1 MRIDRLSVE
10 RFGRFG
16 RLDLDLGPGLNVL
29 HGPNEAGK
37 STLLE
42 AIRSLFF
49 GIDERTPYAFRFSY
63 HDIALRADLQ
73 DSSGQHLEI
82 TRKKR
87 RKGALTGTLRSEA
100 GAVEID
106 EARFAG
112 YFAGVSEHL
121 YGAIFGFDLA
131 DLQRGAAVLEVAGLG
146 ELLGGASLGGSGEA
160 IRRAVA
166 ELQGEA
172 EGLFKAR
179 GKNPA
184 INRTLELLRDARER
198 LRDATL
204 QQGQYQGLEQRRSGT
219 CEALEAAERAQRQ
232 ASARLDR
239 VRRLA
244 AAADDFAEQQA
255 VAAGLAAP
263 ANQSPLTSAE
273 AGRARALVA
282 EVEAQA
288 RAVAALEEE
297 RVRLVTRAAGLADD
311 PGLRAE
317 GGAIEGMLRRVDAI
331 ARLRREV
338 PAERAAVLLERS
350 RLAAEAGALGLETD
364 GANDGAVDPA
374 AAGGAGEAD
383 RAALRERLRAAVERW
398 RGAREKVSLA
408 SGTARRE
415 AAELAAAAAAGAAA
429 GERAEEAGA
438 AALLLEVEAAAGQRA
453 EMEAAALE
461 ARGFAA
467 EVEALLAG
475 VEPRPAPEGLAAL
488 RLPSAEALMASSQAS
503 ATAAQASL
511 MVAAEEERVTAAL
524 SQVSAEIEALTA
536 ARALP
541 SGEALAAARA
551 AREAAFAALEG
562 RLRERVAISE
572 IERYGLLRG
581 LAAAIVEADALADR
595 LLAEADAV
603 VATRTLE
610 ARAAELRARA
620 AALKGEK
627 EAAARAAAAAMA
639 SAEALWAPCGFA
651 PPREAGLWLRAV
663 SRAQDLARAQQ
674 LREARVAELR
684 PRLAALEARARE
696 LLGGT
701 GLSWAGMVRGL
712 RELERAQEG
721 RRVREAAA
729 KERAAALTAATAL
742 AKAGLAAAQAEE
754 SRLAAEVAA
763 LLPAFGLPGE
773 LDPLAALH
781 QVERRREYDARAAAL
796 RERARALAGREAELR
811 GFDEEAAALLGRLQV
826 NALGRAPESVIE
838 VLGGRWR
845 GLEAAA
851 VAREHA
857 LAAAAAKEADAAA
870 AAASLAAR
878 REALRALFE
887 SVKGRW
893 ASGDGAAGSGGD
905 APGWSSLDDA
915 APGGAGGGSGAAGGG
930 AGEEAGSAAWQAVV
944 ATLTRWAAAAGA
956 REELEGRAAALERR
970 LARTLGGGEG
980 RRVDEEELRQ
990 GTGSQWRE
998 EEAALR
1004 RELERLDQQRAGLA
1018 VQKGKLDQE
1027 LESLGSDRAARV
1039 SAEMESLV
1047 AELTEQVDRYVQV
1060 HVAQRILERVT
1071 ERHAREHQSAI
1082 LGYASELCGAITGG
1096 RYVRVVPE
1104 PEGKTL
1110 ALVDV
1115 HGEARAPAALS
1126 TGTREQLFLALR
1138 LAYVLDYCDR
1148 AEPLPVV
1155 MDDVLVNFDAARAQA
1170 TLEALR
1176 RVAGSTQVLLFTCH
1190 RHLVEMAARV
1200 APEAPILEIP
1210 GGL

>member
-317 GGAIEGMLRRVDAI
+317 GGAIEGLLRRVDAI

-350 RLAAEAGALGLETD
+350 RLAAEAGALGLETE
-364 GANDGAVDPA
+364 GAGDGAVDPA

-415 AAELAAAAAAGAAA
+415 AAELAAAAAAAAAA

-511 MVAAEEERVTAAL
+511 MMAAEEERVTAAL

-551 AREAAFAALEG
+551 AREAAFEALEG

-639 SAEALWAPCGFA
+639 SAEALWAPCGLA

-684 PRLAALEARARE
+684 PRLAALEARARG

-796 RERARALAGREAELR
+796 RERERALAGREAELR

-857 LAAAAAKEADAAA
+857 LAAAAAKEADSAA

-887 SVKGRW
+887 SVKGRS

-905 APGWSSLDDA
+905 APGWSSRDDA
-915 APGGAGGGSGAAGGG
+915 APGDAAGGGSGA
-930 AGEEAGSAAWQAVV
+930 AGEEAGSAAWHAVV

-956 REELEGRAAALERR
+956 REELEGRAVALERR

-1004 RELERLDQQRAGLA
+1004 RELERSDQQRAGLA

-1115 HGEARAPAALS
+1115 NGEARAPAALS

-1190 RHLVEMAARV
+1190 RHLVEMAAQV